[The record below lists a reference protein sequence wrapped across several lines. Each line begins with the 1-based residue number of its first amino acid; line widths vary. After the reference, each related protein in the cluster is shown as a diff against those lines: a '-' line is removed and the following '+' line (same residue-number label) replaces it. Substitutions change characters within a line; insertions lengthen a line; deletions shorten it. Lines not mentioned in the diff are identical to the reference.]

1 MRYNLHIFF
10 TVKIQ
15 KFTPYAPFLPPVFII
30 DKTPFLS
37 IIKEL
42 KGTIINKMAFLTIM
56 RHDSFFL
63 LFKKTLF

>member
-30 DKTPFLS
+30 VKNGVLS
-37 IIKEL
+37 IIK
-42 KGTIINKMAFLTIM
+42 K
-56 RHDSFFL
+56 
-63 LFKKTLF
+63 